1 MGWAVINGGQG
12 LTDVAIGT
20 SAADSLRRVARPRLY
35 EQVVGRLR
43 EYVKRAGLRV
53 GDRLPAERDLAERLG
68 VSRTSVRQAI
78 VALEV
83 QGLIEVRHGDGTYL
97 LRDRLEAE
105 PLQAMIER
113 KRLLP
118 DVLDARDAVE
128 TKLAELAAARRQDAD
143 LRALDDAL
151 DAMRAA
157 VARGELCMV
166 ENERFHGAV
175 TAAARSPLLAEF
187 MGNIA
192 VAVAESRRESLR
204 QPGRPPKSLHQHEEI
219 AAAIRAGR
227 PAEAAAAMR
236 RHMASVGHVKLL
248 GWTVDGA

>member
-1 MGWAVINGGQG
+1 MGAGR
-12 LTDVAIGT
+12 LTGVAIGP
-20 SAADSLRRVARPRLY
+20 SAENSLRPVPRPRLY

-43 EYVKRAGLRV
+43 EYVGSAGLRA
-53 GDRLPAERDLAERLG
+53 GDRLPAERELAGRLG

-83 QGLIEVRHGDGTYL
+83 QGLIEVRHGYGTYL
-97 LRDRLEAE
+97 LRDHLETE

-128 TKLAELAAARRQDAD
+128 TKLAELAAARRQEAD
-143 LRALDDAL
+143 LRALDEAIA
-151 DAMRAA
+151 AMRSA
-157 VARGELCMV
+157 VARGELGTP

-187 MGNIA
+187 MGRIA
-192 VAVAESRRESLR
+192 LAVAESRRESLR
-204 QPGRPPKSLHQHEEI
+204 QPGRPPQSLRQHEEI
-219 AAAIRAGR
+219 AAAIRAGN

-236 RHMASVGHVKLL
+236 RHIASAGRIKLL
-248 GWTVDGA
+248 DWPAGGA

>member
-1 MGWAVINGGQG
+1 MR
-12 LTDVAIGT
+12 T
-20 SAADSLRRVARPRLY
+20 SAGDSLRPLARPRLY

-43 EYVKRAGLRV
+43 EYVKSGGLHA
-53 GDRLPAERDLAERLG
+53 GDRLPAERELADRLG

-118 DVLDARDAVE
+118 HVLDARDAVE
-128 TKLAELAAARRQDAD
+128 TKLAELAAARRQESD
-143 LRALDDAL
+143 LRALDEAIA
-151 DAMRAA
+151 AMRVA
-157 VARGELCMV
+157 VTAGELGSA
-166 ENERFHGAV
+166 ENQQFHDAI

-187 MGNIA
+187 MASIA
-192 VAVAESRRESLR
+192 AAVAESRKESLR
-204 QPGRPPKSLHQHEEI
+204 QPGRPPQSLRQHEDI
-219 AAAIRAGR
+219 AAAIRAGD
-227 PAEAAAAMR
+227 PAAAAAAMH
-236 RHMASVGHVKLL
+236 RHMENVGRVKLL
-248 GWTVDGA
+248 DWPAEDA